1 MLFFSLKTYA
11 LRRKFAKKFV
21 LPPYDLSNA
30 SVRAKLF
37 TPPPTP
43 PQKKK
48 SDSKQLLSMK
58 TQS

>member
-37 TPPPTP
+37 TTPPP
-43 PQKKK
+43 QKK

>member
-11 LRRKFAKKFV
+11 LRRKFTKKFV

-37 TPPPTP
+37 TPPP
-43 PQKKK
+43 KKK

>member
-37 TPPPTP
+37 TPPPP
-43 PQKKK
+43 PKKK

>member
-37 TPPPTP
+37 TPPP
-43 PQKKK
+43 KKK
-48 SDSKQLLSMK
+48 TSDSKQLLSMK